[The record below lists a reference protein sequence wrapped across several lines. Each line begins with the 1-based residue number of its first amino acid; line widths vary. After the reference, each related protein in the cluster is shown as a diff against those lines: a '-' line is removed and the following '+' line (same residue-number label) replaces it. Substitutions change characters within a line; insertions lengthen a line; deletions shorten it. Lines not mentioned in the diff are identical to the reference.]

1 VFTPLPLDTQSVSTT
16 ELGTSALPPQAAVGV
31 ISVKGL
37 LVTQGGRSELSPQMK
52 ITSLF
57 LALVATFWLISESI
71 AQDQIWNAFGSVDLE
86 VNAELG
92 DWYESTYL
100 PNLDSRKHHVRS
112 RFALVDPIQ
121 LDSQFKK
128 SLQDVDR
135 FERDRH
141 GRLVFPDELLLSES
155 DILIEMFPGETYRI
169 SIIRHKIGRNSGMSM
184 VRGWIMEDGFTGRE
198 QVYFEVKR
206 DGAIIGSFIAKDKM
220 YRVSATSK
228 EGIVV
233 ISEFD
238 HDGVMKSFRLH

>member
-1 VFTPLPLDTQSVSTT
+1 
-16 ELGTSALPPQAAVGV
+16 
-31 ISVKGL
+31 
-37 LVTQGGRSELSPQMK
+37 MK

-57 LALVATFWLISESI
+57 LALVTTIWLISESV

-86 VNAELG
+86 VNAGLD

-100 PNLDSRKHHVRS
+100 PNLDLREHHVRS

-121 LDSQFKK
+121 LNSQFKK

-135 FERDRH
+135 FERDTR
-141 GRLVFPDELLLSES
+141 GRLVFPDEILLSES

-169 SIIRHKIGRNSGMSM
+169 SIVRHKIGRHSGMSM
-184 VRGWIMEDGFTGRE
+184 VHGWIMGEGFTGRE

-206 DGAIIGSFIAKDKM
+206 DGAIVGSFRAKDKY
-220 YRVSATSK
+220 YRVSPTLK

-238 HDGVMKSFRLH
+238 RDGVMKSFRVD